1 MQQCPAFYVND
12 IELVNI
18 GIDYIELILCYTWT
32 QISQNDIIGIEINH
46 I

>member
-1 MQQCPAFYVND
+1 MQQCPTFRGHD

-18 GIDYIELILCYTWT
+18 SIDYIELILCYTLT
-32 QISQNDIIGIEINH
+32 KISQNDIIGIEINH